1 MPVRQYSIVQSD
13 KNCRVSSASLR
24 CLKQRMC
31 VGSLSVTL
39 VVVTFFIYYL
49 FLATPSIAKTH
60 PGLFFFQLRTLCTMS
75 APAYKEPAAG
85 PATAARLRRAGRV
98 NYIIEASTPAMLCL
112 VRGAQSKPYTPL
124 SSNEISEAV
133 QPHDLSLRPSPYI
146 AHQALLDFYKICDGY
161 YGVESEEV
169 DLQQLTVGSHSKGH
183 QGGAAVVAGLASASG
198 SSSAALL
205 APSFSAAAA
214 AAAAA
219 PPVPAMPPLPSPDDP
234 SIAEKL
240 NDYRIA
246 QLRRNAVH
254 VDSKVYH
261 ANKANAN
268 AASAAAASGG
278 AGVCHFYRTPGGC
291 HRGAQCPFLHLDKA
305 GQPINKGAFTAGN
318 K

>member
-1 MPVRQYSIVQSD
+1 
-13 KNCRVSSASLR
+13 
-24 CLKQRMC
+24 
-31 VGSLSVTL
+31 
-39 VVVTFFIYYL
+39 
-49 FLATPSIAKTH
+49 
-60 PGLFFFQLRTLCTMS
+60 MS

-146 AHQALLDFYKICDGY
+146 AHQALLDSYKICDGY
-161 YGVESEEV
+161 YG
-169 DLQQLTVGSHSKGH
+169 
-183 QGGAAVVAGLASASG
+183 
-198 SSSAALL
+198 
-205 APSFSAAAA
+205 
-214 AAAAA
+214 
-219 PPVPAMPPLPSPDDP
+219 
-234 SIAEKL
+234 
-240 NDYRIA
+240 
-246 QLRRNAVH
+246 VH